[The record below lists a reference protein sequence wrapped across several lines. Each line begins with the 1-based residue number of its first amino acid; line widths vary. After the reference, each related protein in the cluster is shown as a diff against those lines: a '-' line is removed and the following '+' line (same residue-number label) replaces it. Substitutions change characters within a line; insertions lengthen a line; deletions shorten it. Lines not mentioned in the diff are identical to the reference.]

1 MYKTNEEQLEITL
14 DEFINEWYNK
24 EDYILADIREEDEKD
39 EKIKLAFEIS
49 MYDIPNSISM
59 APTYISCIM
68 CSDDVAKSEQVT
80 KFMKN
85 SDFDNF
91 FFLGVTIDELLK
103 AIPELKV

>member
-1 MYKTNEEQLEITL
+1 MTNEERIEITL
-14 DEFINEWYNK
+14 DEFISEWYNK
-24 EDYILADIREEDEKD
+24 EDYILADIREDDEKD

-59 APTYISCIM
+59 APTYINCIL
-68 CSDDVAKSEQVT
+68 CSDDVAKGEQVA

-91 FFLGVTIDELLK
+91 FYLGATINELLV